1 MIILETTKRIFKSS
15 IFKFKKLAKEWQI
28 YSYLVTPYQMLDI
41 FNVNNTNIFD
51 TFSSNN
57 TTNLSNYLFYN
68 QLDSFSYNY
77 DLLSKSNL
85 KQYDVIDKSQ
95 STESTNA
102 TETQPVIDAV
112 IVNKKAYLVP
122 AP

>member
-1 MIILETTKRIFKSS
+1 M
-15 IFKFKKLAKEWQI
+15 
-28 YSYLVTPYQMLDI
+28 VDI

-85 KQYDVIDKSQ
+85 KQYC
-95 STESTNA
+95 NW
-102 TETQPVIDAV
+102 
-112 IVNKKAYLVP
+112 
-122 AP
+122 